1 MDIQVE
7 CASSATLPVAEEDSL
22 NRLRLSRDAAMH
34 AANLAVRDATRLT
47 RLLTAINDSG
57 QLDAL
62 LERILLTLSELFAAE
77 VVILLDPAGTGSY
90 VPLSSIGLP
99 EDSAR
104 LPFSTE
110 TEGNV
115 ARTMREGSPLLVK
128 DATQDAMVEGQL
140 RDLEVGSVLY
150 LPVSASHAARG
161 VLILA
166 RCRAEPFIFS
176 EVGLLTAMAYRI
188 GQAVEQ
194 AQRRAQLE
202 RIVRSERTIGIDL
215 EQNGVVQRTVEEFPG
230 LVGADSA
237 TFVLIDNAG
246 VIQSRAD
253 HGAPILTD
261 DQLADLVA
269 RLLASTGLRRFES
282 YAEMIEVPPAGG
294 VEGGAIVPRSALLAL
309 PIGRDRLDGLLFA
322 FRALP
327 TPFDPDLHTIAMLY
341 AGQSAAALENGRL
354 YRAVHSELADRR
366 RAERALK
373 ASEERLGALIRSVRD
388 LIVVL
393 GPMGEVRFGNPAA
406 TLVWRE
412 DGDAGT
418 RDDFWKRVCTRDRN
432 RLRATVAELE
442 TSPGTT
448 RTSSVGLVW
457 PDDSR
462 HEYDVVLTNLLR
474 DPAVAGIVITFH
486 DVTDRKSYELRLEDM
501 AFRDPLTGLANRA
514 FFQERL
520 RLTLSA
526 DARPQGSVAVI
537 FFDLDNFKV
546 VNDSLGHDAGDLILK
561 TVAERMR
568 HVLRAGDVG
577 ARFGGDEFTVLLET
591 EVAVAEARNVCCRLL
606 NAIRVPISVGGREV
620 VVGGSFGIAVGEVGQ
635 ASADELLRKADVA
648 MYHAK
653 ASGKNTCTLFDETL
667 EVAAVQRL
675 EAETDLRRALA
686 HDELDV
692 FYQPIMSLADGH
704 LLGAEALM
712 RWHHPQR
719 GLVSPTEFIT
729 IAETT
734 GLIVDV
740 GRRVIELAFARLE
753 QWRRM
758 RGWSLPLHVNLS
770 PRQLSREDLAEELI
784 DAAQR
789 YGIDPSTISLE
800 ITENVL
806 IRNPDMVIAM
816 TKRLKEHGFRIA
828 IDDFG
833 TGYSSLSYV
842 KRLPVDV
849 LKIDRSFIRNIA
861 TDPRDEAIVRNITS
875 LTEALG
881 ITVIAE
887 GVETEEQRAMLQTLG
902 CSRAQGFLF
911 SPAVPGN
918 RFAGFL
924 PLLAGELMVQEGV
937 ARQA

>member
-1 MDIQVE
+1 MHAKVQ
-7 CASSATLPVAEEDSL
+7 CSASANPAAAEEESL

-99 EDSAR
+99 EDLVT

-110 TEGNV
+110 ADGNV
-115 ARTMREGSPLLVK
+115 ARTMRDASPLLVK
-128 DATQDAMVEGQL
+128 DATQDATVEEQL
-140 RDLEVGSVLY
+140 RNLEVGSVLY

-166 RCRAEPFIFS
+166 RCRAEPFTFS

-215 EQNGVVQRTVEEFPG
+215 EQNSVVQRTVEEFPG

-237 TFVLIDNAG
+237 TLVLIDDAG

-253 HGAPILTD
+253 HGVPIPAD
-261 DQLADLVA
+261 DQLADLVE
-269 RLLASTGLRRFES
+269 RLLATTGLTRFES
-282 YAEMIEVPPAGG
+282 HAEMIEAPDQGAEAG
-294 VEGGAIVPRSALLAL
+294 ATVPRRALLAL
-309 PIGRDRLDGLLFA
+309 PIGRDRLEGLLFA

-406 TLVWRE
+406 TLVWRA
-412 DGDAGT
+412 DDDPGT
-418 RDDFWKRVCTRDRN
+418 WDDFWKRVCTRDRA
-432 RLRATVAELE
+432 RLRATVAELQA
-442 TSPGTT
+442 SPGTT
-448 RTSSVGLVW
+448 RTCSVGLVW
-457 PDDSR
+457 PDGSR

-514 FFQERL
+514 FFQEQL
-520 RLTLSA
+520 RLTLSS
-526 DARPQGSVAVI
+526 DARRDGSVAVI

-546 VNDSLGHDAGDLILK
+546 VNDSLGHDAGDLILR

-568 HVLRAGDVG
+568 LVLRAGDIG

-591 EVAVAEARNVCCRLL
+591 DVAEAEARNVCCRLL

-620 VVGGSFGIAVGEVGQ
+620 VVGGSFGIALGEIGQ

-653 ASGKNTCTLFDETL
+653 ADGKNTCMLFDETL

-692 FYQPIMSLADGH
+692 FYQPIMSLADGR

-719 GLVSPTEFIT
+719 GLVSPTEFIS

-740 GRRVIELAFARLE
+740 GQRVIELAFARLE
-753 QWRRM
+753 QWRRV
-758 RGWSLPLHVNLS
+758 RGLSLPLHLNLS
-770 PRQLSREDLAEELI
+770 PRQLSREELAEELI
-784 DAAQR
+784 DATQR
-789 YGIDPSTISLE
+789 YGVDPSTVSLE

-806 IRNPDMVIAM
+806 IRNPEMVIVM

-833 TGYSSLSYV
+833 TGYSSLAYV

-849 LKIDRSFIRNIA
+849 LKVDRSFIRNIA

-887 GVETEEQRAMLQTLG
+887 GVETEAQRAMLQTLG

-911 SPAVPGN
+911 APAVPGDC
-918 RFAGFL
+918 FAGFL
-924 PLLAGELMVQEGV
+924 HLLVGEPMAQEGV
-937 ARQA
+937 TRRA